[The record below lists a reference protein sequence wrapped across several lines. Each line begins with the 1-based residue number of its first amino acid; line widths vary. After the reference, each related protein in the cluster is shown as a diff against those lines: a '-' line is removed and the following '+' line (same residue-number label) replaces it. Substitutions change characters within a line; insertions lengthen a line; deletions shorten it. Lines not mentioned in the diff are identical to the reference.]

1 MVASVGG
8 DIKCTLKFPSNA
20 VEQVGETAVS
30 KEFVLFFFIIL
41 HNVSLRP
48 PCLY

>member
-8 DIKCTLKFPSNA
+8 DIKGTLKFPSNA

-30 KEFVLFFFIIL
+30 KEVFL
-41 HNVSLRP
+41 
-48 PCLY
+48 